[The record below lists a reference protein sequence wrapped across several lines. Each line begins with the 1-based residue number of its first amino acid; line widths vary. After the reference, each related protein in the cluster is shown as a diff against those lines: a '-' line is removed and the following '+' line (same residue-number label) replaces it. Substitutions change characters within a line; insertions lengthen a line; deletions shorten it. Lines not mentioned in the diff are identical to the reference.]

1 MLAAV
6 QYKLDGE
13 TKQIELEMDE
23 AKRNDEEYVQKLVQ
37 KEVKDDRAEL
47 ISYREL

>member
-13 TKQIELEMDE
+13 TKQLEPEMDE
-23 AKRNDEEYVQKLVQ
+23 AKLSDEGCVQKLVR
-37 KEVKDDRAEL
+37 KEVNDDRSEL